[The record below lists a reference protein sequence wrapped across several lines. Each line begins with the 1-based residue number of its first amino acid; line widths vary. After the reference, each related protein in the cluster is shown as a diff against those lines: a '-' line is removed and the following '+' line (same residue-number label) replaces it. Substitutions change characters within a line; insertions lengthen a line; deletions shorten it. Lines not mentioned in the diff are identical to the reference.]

1 MYKLNENTSGTKR
14 ETDTSVERQ
23 KTRKRERE
31 RENRPGGNLVE
42 NKAENP
48 AR

>member
-1 MYKLNENTSGTKR
+1 MKTRVERNERRTHRWKGKKR
-14 ETDTSVERQ
+14 E
-23 KTRKRERE
+23 RERE

>member
-31 RENRPGGNLVE
+31 RDNRPGGNLVE

>member
-1 MYKLNENTSGTKR
+1 MYKLNENTSGTRDGHIGGKAKN
-14 ETDTSVERQ
+14 EKERD
-23 KTRKRERE
+23 